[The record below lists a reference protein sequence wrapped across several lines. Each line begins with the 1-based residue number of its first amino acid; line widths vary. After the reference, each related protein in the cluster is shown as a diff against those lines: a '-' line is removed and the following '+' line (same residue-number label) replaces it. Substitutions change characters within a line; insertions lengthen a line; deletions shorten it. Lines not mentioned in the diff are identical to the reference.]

1 MIGLD
6 IQVKHHSALSEFQRR
21 IGAPLV
27 EIATIVLR
35 RVHARTLAGMGP
47 FGRLAPL
54 GAYSKS
60 NGVPFWVGP
69 DKPQPAGEMY
79 KVDAG
84 AKRFA
89 GFAVYRDYA
98 TYAALHGGSRDLS
111 ETGEAWSKA
120 AVRLQSPTRAT
131 AAFYGTHKS
140 GKGRAPTGA
149 IIHAGIRREPVPLF
163 RLNDED
169 RRVIREMVLDRLN
182 ADMVNASAQVGQA
195 FKLGRR
201 ADALGRRQS
210 KLLAARRK

>member
-6 IQVKHHSALSEFQRR
+6 IQVKHHSALSELQKR

-27 EIATIVLR
+27 EIASIVLQ
-35 RVHARTLAGMGP
+35 RVHARTLGGMGP
-47 FGRLAPL
+47 VGKLAPL

-79 KVDAG
+79 KVKPD

-98 TYAALHGGSRDLS
+98 TYAALHGTSRDLT

-149 IIHAGIRREPVPLF
+149 IMHAGVRHEPVPLF

-169 RRVIREMVLDRLN
+169 RRVIREMVLSRLT
-182 ADMVNASAQVGQA
+182 ADMVNASAQAGQI
-195 FKLGRR
+195 FKASQKATALGKRYSKLMAGRR
-201 ADALGRRQS
+201 
-210 KLLAARRK
+210 